1 MDTLTPERAAEL
13 AELLSDPAAL
23 AERLPAAE
31 REAYERAT
39 RSIIEARRRA
49 PLVEGLIVLGTAGG

>member
-1 MDTLTPERAAEL
+1 MAEVLTPERAAEL
-13 AELLSDPAAL
+13 AELLADPQAIADL
-23 AERLPAAE
+23 LPTAE

-49 PLVEGLIVLGTAGG
+49 PMVEGLIVLV